1 MHTNLES
8 AQRDIVAD
16 LKRQLEGLDQELIK
30 ASSHVD
36 ACQRTLALHGR
47 TEKNLQILFQRAED
61 YSEGL
66 REALEKED
74 AEGGNIDALQVALRE
89 AEEEKQLN
97 EGSFKDSEAAMAD
110 KTRTLIQVRRELA
123 QHESGL
129 KTLNTNLEVAESE
142 KKLVQSKRRTLHD
155 DKNAAVALINDD
167 KEARAN
173 TVQKR
178 EQVQER
184 VTEYNEKASMV
195 SSRVPVGEGETPRSL
210 EAKLERL
217 GRDINRYNAQYVAS
231 LDFISLLTGVDW
243 EPPGTKLLL
252 RQREQRQSIHE
263 PSYESK
269 MNYLSHG

>member
-16 LKRQLEGLDQELIK
+16 LKRQLDDINQELIK
-30 ASSHVD
+30 ARSRVD
-36 ACQRTLALHGR
+36 ECQRELNLHGK
-47 TEKNLQILFQRAED
+47 TEKNLQIQFQRAED
-61 YSEGL
+61 HSEGL

-97 EGSFKDSEAAMAD
+97 EGSFKDSEAAMVD
-110 KTRTLIQVRRELA
+110 KTRTLIQIRRELL
-123 QHESGL
+123 QHESEL
-129 KTLNTNLEVAESE
+129 KTLSTNLEVAESE
-142 KKLVQSKRRTLHD
+142 KKLVENKRRTLHD
-155 DKNAAVALINDD
+155 DKNAAVALIEND

-178 EQVQER
+178 EEVQAR
-184 VTEYNEKASMV
+184 VLEYNEKASMV

-217 GRDINRYNAQYVAS
+217 GRDINNYNAQYVAS
-231 LDFISLLTGVDW
+231 LEFISLLTSIDW

-252 RQREQRQSIHE
+252 RHREQRKSIHK

-269 MNYLSHG
+269 MKCLSRG